1 MTCRQRVII
10 GITGA
15 SGAALGLRTL
25 ELVADSFRVETHL
38 VISPAAERTLALEV
52 GTEAADK
59 ARSLASVVYDAA
71 DIGAR
76 IASGSFRS
84 DGMIIAPCSMRTLSA
99 IAHGLTDNLLTRAA
113 DVTLKERRR
122 LVLLAREAPLHAGH
136 LEAMLRL
143 TRLGAI
149 VMPPVPA
156 FYARPST
163 VDEIITQI
171 AARGLELLGV
181 DVEDAIVR
189 WQGAGESRDSDP
201 REICAGQR
209 DAPGKQQGGGS

>member
-1 MTCRQRVII
+1 MTCSQRII
-10 GITGA
+10 VGISGA
-15 SGAALGLRTL
+15 SGAVLGLRAL
-25 ELVADSFRVETHL
+25 ELVGDTFRVETHL
-38 VISPAAERTLALEV
+38 VISTAAESTLALEV
-52 GTEAADK
+52 GPEAADR
-59 ARSLASVVYDAA
+59 ARSLASVVYDASN
-71 DIGAR
+71 IGAR

-136 LEAMLRL
+136 LEAMLTL

-156 FYARPST
+156 FYAKPST
-163 VDEIITQI
+163 VDAIVTQI
-171 AARGLELLGV
+171 AARSLELLGI
-181 DVEDAIVR
+181 DVGDAIAR
-189 WQGAGESRDSDP
+189 WPGAAAVDG
-201 REICAGQR
+201 
-209 DAPGKQQGGGS
+209 

>member
-1 MTCRQRVII
+1 MTCRQRII
-10 GITGA
+10 VGISGA
-15 SGAALGLRTL
+15 SGAVLGLRAL
-25 ELVADSFRVETHL
+25 ELVGDTCRVETHL
-38 VISPAAERTLALEV
+38 VISTAAERTLALEV
-52 GTEAADK
+52 GPEAADR
-59 ARSLASVVYDAA
+59 ARSLASVVYDASN
-71 DIGAR
+71 IGAR

-136 LEAMLRL
+136 LEAMLTL

-156 FYARPST
+156 FYAKPST
-163 VDEIITQI
+163 VDAIVTQI
-171 AARGLELLGV
+171 AARSLELLGI
-181 DVEDAIVR
+181 DVGDAIAR
-189 WQGAGESRDSDP
+189 WPGAAAVDG
-201 REICAGQR
+201 
-209 DAPGKQQGGGS
+209 

>member
-1 MTCRQRVII
+1 MTCRQRII
-10 GITGA
+10 VGISGA
-15 SGAALGLRTL
+15 SGAVLGLRAL
-25 ELVADSFRVETHL
+25 ELVGDTFRVETHL
-38 VISPAAERTLALEV
+38 VISTAAERTLALEV
-52 GTEAADK
+52 GPEAADR
-59 ARSLASVVYDAA
+59 ARSLASVVYDASN
-71 DIGAR
+71 IGAR

-136 LEAMLRL
+136 LEAMLTL

-156 FYARPST
+156 FYAKPST
-163 VDEIITQI
+163 VDAIVTQI
-171 AARGLELLGV
+171 AARSLELLGI
-181 DVEDAIVR
+181 DVGDAIAR
-189 WQGAGESRDSDP
+189 WPGAAAVDG
-201 REICAGQR
+201 
-209 DAPGKQQGGGS
+209 